1 MRKAISRSAAEES
14 NGVFERVRILH
25 GHGATRTRA
34 GGAYGRRLQHPARHG
49 TSARLH
55 MRSCSCVRA
64 CSSRSRSISTYACTS
79 TKEAQLDLVLLVA
92 GRCVIDNIHVIRLRS
107 APQVKPWGASTSRA
121 RRVYIRVYHMYTHCS
136 CTLRTSAAATTTDD
150 STVHIALRTLSASDT
165 VIPRRIHRIPSE
177 LRS

>member
-1 MRKAISRSAAEES
+1 MASLNACES
-14 NGVFERVRILH
+14 MAMARRVR
-25 GHGATRTRA
+25 APAAPTADVSSTRPGPALARA
-34 GGAYGRRLQHPARHG
+34 FICAALAV
-49 TSARLH
+49 A
-55 MRSCSCVRA
+55 A

-107 APQVKPWGASTSRA
+107 APQVKPWGARA
-121 RRVYIRVYHMYTHCS
+121 RLARAACRCSSPALLRCVYHTHCS

-150 STVHIALRTLSASDT
+150 NTVHIALRTSCASDT